1 MCQLCAS
8 LIRCLQTGQYRS
20 LERAANKGLRILVQ
34 PENKLSFVRT
44 SVKIALNIL
53 FATFATSTIAA
64 PLSVHEGSWHAE
76 EPTFEVAVQ
85 SGEQEPSGSSSLD
98 ITITTSGNVIC
109 GIYDGTIAMRR
120 PKTSFFDF
128 IGYQADG
135 AMHVYFPNGFTGD
148 MDDIGEANIARQG
161 KRLKWTLTRE
171 PRGEDYLFTDEYLS
185 AAEFD
190 VKRGDRLRKNCT
202 AIAHDFG
209 EINNANAHDAV
220 SRLNSH

>member
-1 MCQLCAS
+1 
-8 LIRCLQTGQYRS
+8 
-20 LERAANKGLRILVQ
+20 VQ
-34 PENKLSFVRT
+34 PENKLSFVRI
-44 SVKIALNIL
+44 SVKIVFNIL
-53 FATFATSTIAA
+53 FATFATSAIAA

-76 EPTFEVAVQ
+76 ESTFEVAVQ
-85 SGEQEPSGSSSLD
+85 SGEQEPSSTSTLD

-109 GIYDGTIAMRR
+109 GSYDGTIATRQ

-128 IGYQADG
+128 IGYRANG

-148 MDDIGEANIARQG
+148 LDDIGEANIVRKG
-161 KRLKWTLTRE
+161 KRLKWSLSRE

-185 AAEFD
+185 SAQLD
-190 VKRGDRLRKNCT
+190 VKSGNRLRKNCA